1 MQVEESTMTAIPLN
15 RYSVVFN
22 DMESHYNTLL
32 NTIPGIVYTLDEKGH
47 FTYISSNVE
56 SAIGYSLND
65 LIGRHFS
72 YIICPDDIYM
82 VSRDHILPR
91 FAGVPTGAEKS
102 PKLFDE
108 RRTIDRKTIGLNL
121 RIRSRSTIKTR
132 GKQNLLEDK
141 FVSCKV
147 NASGQYLKSGSSP
160 HFCGTVG
167 FIFDISDE
175 NSMTSTLESKKRY
188 NALDLLAHALAH
200 AFSNVFTGIYGNLQL
215 MEMQLK
221 EKNQLTGNIDAIK
234 HSIENAITLIKQV
247 TKSLS
252 EPIAKKGGNF
262 LCDVASEIAM
272 ESFGGSKQ
280 TFEISNVDG
289 LWDIEADPDYIR
301 HVVRSVFFHVGST
314 ASDESLIRIHVDNYE
329 GSPAE
334 LLRQDCRYLQV
345 QMRFSIKEE
354 PADGCSVLT
363 GHTRALDKI
372 AAMALNYALL
382 KKIGGSVF
390 VSGESNDALVTLLL
404 PSIQRVETESLKEL
418 ELERLRA

>member
-1 MQVEESTMTAIPLN
+1 MQVEESTIAAIPLK

-72 YIICPDDIYM
+72 YIICPEDVYM

-108 RRTIDRKTIGLNL
+108 RRTTDRKTTGLNL
-121 RIRSRSTIKTR
+121 RIRARSTIKAR

-147 NASGQYLKSGSSP
+147 NASGQYLKNGAGP
-160 HFCGTVG
+160 YFCGTVG
-167 FIFDISDE
+167 FIFDIADD
-175 NSMTSTLESKKRY
+175 NSMTSAIESRKRY

-221 EKNQLTGNIDAIK
+221 EKNQLAGNIDAIK
-234 HSIENAITLIKQV
+234 HSIENAISLIKQV

-252 EPIAKKGGNF
+252 EPAAKKGGNF
-262 LCDVASEIAM
+262 ICDVASEIAV
-272 ESFGGSKQ
+272 ESFKGSRQ
-280 TFEISNVDG
+280 FEISNMAD
-289 LWDIEADPDYIR
+289 LWDVEADPDYIR
-301 HVVRSVFFHVGST
+301 HVLRSVFFHVGST
-314 ASDESLIRIHVDNYE
+314 ASNESIIKIHVENYD
-329 GSPAE
+329 GSPLE
-334 LLRQDCRYLQV
+334 LLRQDCRYIQL
-345 QMRFSIKEE
+345 QMRFAIEDI

-382 KKIGGSVF
+382 KKIGGSVV
-390 VSGESNDALVTLLL
+390 VSGEGNDALVTLLL
-404 PSIQRVETESLKEL
+404 PSVQRVETESFGG
-418 ELERLRA
+418 LRYENLRD

>member
-1 MQVEESTMTAIPLN
+1 
-15 RYSVVFN
+15 
-22 DMESHYNTLL
+22 
-32 NTIPGIVYTLDEKGH
+32 
-47 FTYISSNVE
+47 
-56 SAIGYSLND
+56 
-65 LIGRHFS
+65 
-72 YIICPDDIYM
+72 M

-108 RRTIDRKTIGLNL
+108 RRTIDRKTTGLNL
-121 RIRSRSTIKTR
+121 RIRARSTIKAR

-147 NASGQYLKSGSSP
+147 NASGQYLKKEPGS

-167 FIFDISDE
+167 FIFDIADD

-221 EKNQLTGNIDAIK
+221 EKNQLAGNIDAIK
-234 HSIENAITLIKQV
+234 HSIENAISLIKQV

-252 EPIAKKGGNF
+252 EPISKKSGNF
-262 LCDVASEIAM
+262 LCDVASEVAL
-272 ESFGGSKQ
+272 ESFKGSKQ
-280 TFEISNVDG
+280 TFEISNVDD
-289 LWDIEADPDYIR
+289 LWDVEADPDYIR
-301 HVVRSVFFHVGST
+301 HILRSVFFHVGYT
-314 ASDESLIRIHVDNYE
+314 ASDDSLIRIHVENYE
-329 GSPAE
+329 GETAE
-334 LLRQDCRYLQV
+334 LLRQDCKYLQV
-345 QMRFSIKEE
+345 QINFVIKES
-354 PADGCSVLT
+354 PVDACTILS

-382 KKIGGSVF
+382 KKIGGSVV
-390 VSGESNDALVTLLL
+390 VSGESDDALVTLIL
-404 PSIQRVETESLKEL
+404 PSSQSM
-418 ELERLRA
+418 AG

>member
-1 MQVEESTMTAIPLN
+1 MQVEESTITAIPLN

-32 NTIPGIVYTLDEKGH
+32 NTVPGVVYTLDEKGH
-47 FTYISSNVE
+47 FTYVSSNVE

-72 YIICPDDIYM
+72 YIICPEDVCM

-108 RRTIDRKTIGLNL
+108 RRTIDRKTTGLNL
-121 RIRSRSTIKTR
+121 RIRSRSTIKAR

-147 NASGQYLKSGSSP
+147 NASGQYLRKGPGS

-167 FIFDISDE
+167 FIFDIADD
-175 NSMTSTLESKKRY
+175 NSMNGALESKKRY

-221 EKNQLTGNIDAIK
+221 EKNQLAGNIDAIK
-234 HSIENAITLIKQV
+234 HSIENAISLIKQV

-262 LCDVASEIAM
+262 LCDVTSEIAM
-272 ESFGGSKQ
+272 ESFKGSKQ
-280 TFEISNVDG
+280 TFEVSNVDD
-289 LWDIEADPDYIR
+289 LWEVEADPDYIR
-301 HVVRSVFFHVGST
+301 HVLRSVLFHVGYS
-314 ASDESLIRIHVDNYE
+314 ASDDSLIRIHVENYL
-329 GSPAE
+329 GDPAE
-334 LLRQDCRYLQV
+334 LLRQDCRYLQM
-345 QMRFSIKEE
+345 QIRFNIKES
-354 PADGCSVLT
+354 PADVCTILS

-382 KKIGGSVF
+382 KKIGGSVI
-390 VSGESNDALVTLLL
+390 VSGEGSDAMVTLLL
-404 PSIQRVETESLKEL
+404 PSSMRMEG
-418 ELERLRA
+418 

>member
-1 MQVEESTMTAIPLN
+1 MQVEESTITAIPLN
-15 RYSVVFN
+15 RYSVVFS

-47 FTYISSNVE
+47 FTYVSSNVE

-72 YIICPDDIYM
+72 YIICPEDVCM

-108 RRTIDRKTIGLNL
+108 RRTIDRKTTGLNL
-121 RIRSRSTIKTR
+121 RIRSRLMLKTR
-132 GKQNLLEDK
+132 GKRNLLDDK

-147 NASGQYLKSGSSP
+147 NASGQYLNKETSS

-167 FIFDISDE
+167 FIFDIADD
-175 NSMTSTLESKKRY
+175 NSMTNALESKKRY

-221 EKNQLTGNIDAIK
+221 EKNQLAGNIDAIK
-234 HSIENAITLIKQV
+234 HSIENAISLIKQV

-252 EPIAKKGGNF
+252 EPIAKKNGNI
-262 LCDVASEIAM
+262 LCDIASEIAM
-272 ESFGGSKQ
+272 ESFNSSKQ
-280 TFEISNVDG
+280 SFEINSIDD
-289 LWDIEADPDYIR
+289 LWDVDADPDYIR
-301 HVVRSVFFHVGST
+301 HVLRSVFFHVGYT
-314 ASDESLIRIHVDNYE
+314 ASSDSLIQIHVENYE
-329 GSPAE
+329 GSSAE
-334 LLRQDCRYLQV
+334 LFRQDCRYLQ
-345 QMRFSIKEE
+345 MLIRFTIKESI
-354 PADGCSVLT
+354 AQGSSVLT
-363 GHTRALDKI
+363 GQTRGLDQI

-382 KKIGGSVF
+382 KKIGGSVV
-390 VSGESNDALVTLLL
+390 VSGEGDDALVTLLL
-404 PSIQRVETESLKEL
+404 PSSVRMVHGEQRASQ
-418 ELERLRA
+418 

>member
-1 MQVEESTMTAIPLN
+1 MQVEENTITAIPLN

-22 DMESHYNTLL
+22 DMESHYNSLL

-47 FTYISSNVE
+47 FTYISNNVE

-72 YIICPDDIYM
+72 HIICPEDVYM

-108 RRTIDRKTIGLNL
+108 RRTIDRKTAGLNV
-121 RIRSRSTIKTR
+121 RIRSRTTLKAR

-141 FVSCKV
+141 FVNCRV
-147 NASGQYLKSGSSP
+147 NASGQYLKKGP
-160 HFCGTVG
+160 GTHFCGTVG
-167 FIFDISDE
+167 FIFDIADDS
-175 NSMTSTLESKKRY
+175 SMTSALESKKRY

-221 EKNQLTGNIDAIK
+221 EKNQLAGNIDAIK
-234 HSIENAITLIKQV
+234 HSIENAISLIKQV

-262 LCDVASEIAM
+262 LCDVASEIAV
-272 ESFGGSKQ
+272 ESFKDSMQ
-280 TFEISNVDG
+280 TFEVSNADS
-289 LWDIEADPDYIR
+289 LWDVEADPDYIR
-301 HVVRSVFFHVGST
+301 HVLRSVFFHVGYT
-314 ASDESLIRIHVDNYE
+314 ASSDSLVRIHVENYE
-329 GSPAE
+329 GSSAE
-334 LLRQDCRYLQV
+334 LLRQDCRYLQM
-345 QMRFSIKEE
+345 QIRFIVRES
-354 PADGCSVLT
+354 PADGCSILS

-382 KKIGGSVF
+382 KKIGGSVA
-390 VSGESNDALVTLLL
+390 VSGENNDALVTLLL
-404 PSIQRVETESLKEL
+404 PSSVGVPG
-418 ELERLRA
+418 